1 MGQNKDDKVLLSP
14 SKISKLAKN
23 KLEFLQ
29 VADIHNGK
37 KSQGEVIED
46 LINEKYDELTQE

>member
-14 SKISKLAKN
+14 AKISKLAKN

-46 LINEKYDELTQE
+46 LINEKYDELTQK